1 MIDTEWIEKFI
12 AQQEKIR
19 DRNEQNYQESGISR
33 YDRASRKADDMIDL
47 ATMALNVSGIK
58 DDNRLYRSALAE
70 CANRAISILH
80 HGIDSDPQG
89 VESLLRDLRAYGL
102 TYKIVGDP
110 WN

>member
-47 ATMALNVSGIK
+47 ATMAL
-58 DDNRLYRSALAE
+58 RSALAE
-70 CANRAISILH
+70 CGNRAISILH
-80 HGIDSDPQG
+80 HGIDSDPTA
-89 VESLLRDLRAYGL
+89 VESLLRDIK
-102 TYKIVGDP
+102 TYALNFKLSRDI

>member
-33 YDRASRKADDMIDL
+33 YDRAYRKANDMIDL
-47 ATMALNVSGIK
+47 ATMALSISDTK
-58 DDNRLYRSALAE
+58 DKNRLYRSALAE
-70 CANRAISILH
+70 CGNRAISILH

-102 TYKIVGDP
+102 TYKIVRDP

>member
-19 DRNEQNYQESGISR
+19 DRNFLNYQDSGISR
-33 YDRASRKADDMIDL
+33 YDRAYRKADDMIDL
-47 ATMALNVSGIK
+47 ATMALSISDTK
-58 DDNRLYRSALAE
+58 DKNRLYWSTLAE

-89 VESLLRDLRAYGL
+89 VESLLRDLRTYGL
-102 TYKIVGDP
+102 TYKIVNDP
-110 WN
+110 WD